1 MRKYIEVV
9 ERHTEKVIRRLSVS
23 LCSEEGANFIE
34 DSLNEET
41 NDNLYFVR
49 RVKCEEELETGYLK

>member
-49 RVKCEEELETGYLK
+49 RVKCEEELETGTL

>member
-1 MRKYIEVV
+1 MKKYIEVV
-9 ERHTEKVIRRLSVS
+9 EHHTEKVVRRLSVS
-23 LCSEEGANFIE
+23 LCTEEGANFIE
-34 DSLNEET
+34 DSLNDET